1 MSDKTPVRVTKQ
13 SHRFIREA
21 KEKIDAIGTIQGF
34 VESAVAKEVQYL
46 QSNLEGTDDIRE
58 LCEYLSEINGV
69 DLVLPDQDL
78 NARLVSKNLNR
89 RIHVDLCPESQESI
103 TAVQDCTELDRA
115 KIIRLCILARLY
127 NLSTGTSLFRY
138 PKNETIEDAWLP
150 AKKTIDSIFRRMVYE
165 LHLQIV
171 EQEEFLRN
179 CINRDQDSGERLQ
192 GYYQNYFCPTVG
204 YDRVMDTQLGEEA
217 ISCFESILTTAVGQ
231 HDADIPQ

>member
-13 SHRFIREA
+13 SHRFISEA
-21 KEKIDAIGTIQGF
+21 KENLDTIGTMQRF
-34 VESAVAKEVQYL
+34 AESAVAKEIHYL
-46 QSNLEGTDDIRE
+46 QTNLEGTDEIRE

-78 NARLVSKNLNR
+78 NPRLVSKKLNR
-89 RIHVDLCPESQESI
+89 RIQVDLGPESQERI
-103 TAVQDCTELDRA
+103 TAVRDCTELDRA

-150 AKKTIDSIFRRMVYE
+150 AKKTIDSMFRRMVYE

-179 CINRDQDSGERLQ
+179 RIKRDQDSGMRLQ
-192 GYYQNYFCPTVG
+192 GYYENYFCPTVG
-204 YDRVMDTQLGEEA
+204 YDRMVDTQLGEEA
-217 ISCFESILTTAVGQ
+217 ISCFESILATAVG
-231 HDADIPQ
+231 